1 MSHPGY
7 RDRLMNPE
15 AHQHLTQ
22 VDPVMGQLI
31 ASLEPCTLKPVPQR
45 SPFESLVRAVAHQ
58 QLHGKAA
65 DNILNRFIALV
76 PGHRFPRPEDVLS
89 LSFDSLRAVGFSGAK
104 IAALQDIARQTQA
117 GVVPSARKL
126 QTLTDDEIV
135 ERLTQCRGI
144 GRWSV
149 EMLLIFKLAR
159 PDVLPVDDFGIRD
172 GYRVSYGLEEPPKP
186 KVLRE
191 LGERWRPYRTT
202 ASWYLWRAADR
213 AKHAKAA

>member
-1 MSHPGY
+1 MSPKA
-7 RDRLMNPE
+7 LE
-15 AHQHLTQ
+15 HLRAQ
-22 VDPVMGQLI
+22 DPVMEGLI
-31 ASLEPCTLKPVPQR
+31 AVLDPCGLKPIPRR

-65 DNILNRFIALV
+65 DTILGRFIALV
-76 PGHRFPRPEDVLS
+76 PERRFPRPEDVLK
-89 LSFDSLRAVGFSGAK
+89 LSEESLRAAGFSRGK
-104 IAALQDIARQTQA
+104 IAAIHDIARRTID
-117 GVVPSARKL
+117 GVVPPASVLSRL
-126 QTLTDDEIV
+126 SDDEIV

-172 GYRVSYGLEEPPKP
+172 GFRAAYGRMTAPKP
-186 KVLRE
+186 RE
-191 LGERWRPYRTT
+191 LLEFGERWRPHRTT

-213 AKHAKAA
+213 AKRVPVPAQ

>member
-1 MSHPGY
+1 MSPKA
-7 RDRLMNPE
+7 LE
-15 AHQHLTQ
+15 HLRVQ
-22 VDPVMGQLI
+22 DPVMAGLI
-31 ASLEPCTLKPVPQR
+31 AALDPCDLKPIPRR

-65 DNILNRFIALV
+65 DTILGRFIALV
-76 PGHRFPRPEDVLS
+76 PERRFPRPEDVLR
-89 LSFDSLRAVGFSGAK
+89 LSEASLRAAGFSRGK
-104 IAALQDIARQTQA
+104 IAAIHDIARRTID
-117 GVVPSARKL
+117 GVVPQGSVL
-126 QTLTDDEIV
+126 SQLSDDEIV

-172 GYRVSYGLEEPPKP
+172 GFRAAYGRTTAPKP
-186 KVLRE
+186 RE
-191 LGERWRPYRTT
+191 LLEFGERWRPHRTT

-213 AKHAKAA
+213 AKRVAVSAQ